1 MRIAMKRRR
10 KVIIQTP
17 SSDQSNQSNSSM
29 ESNMNDELNLWD
41 DDDFEWELFF
51 DQ

>member
-10 KVIIQTP
+10 KVMIQNP
-17 SSDQSNQSNSSM
+17 SSNQSNSSM

-41 DDDFEWELFF
+41 DDDFEWELFL